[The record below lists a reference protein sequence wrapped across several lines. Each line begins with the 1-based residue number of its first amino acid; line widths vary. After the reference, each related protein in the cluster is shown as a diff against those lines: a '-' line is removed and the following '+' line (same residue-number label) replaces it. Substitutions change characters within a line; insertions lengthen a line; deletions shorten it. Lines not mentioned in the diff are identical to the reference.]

1 MSGNIII
8 ENLTFKYLSMAKPI
22 FKDVNINIH
31 ENWKLGLVGRN
42 GRGKTTFLKILLNEL
57 EYEGNLQSTLRFKYF
72 PSYPAVHE
80 ELTTLE
86 VLLQQNFN
94 VEVWEIEREFNLIG
108 LSPDLLDRRFNLLS
122 GGEQTK
128 ALLVELFLNEKAF
141 PLIDEPTNNLDAHGR
156 HVVGQYLNQKKGF
169 IVVSHD
175 EHFLNQF
182 VDHVLAINK
191 QSIDLIS
198 GNLETWKAEKLN
210 ADLLTHKKNEKL
222 QEEIK
227 RLSEVSSQV
236 NNWGNKRENST
247 KDSSERRLAA
257 KQMKRAKA
265 IKKRTEEMVEEKRSL
280 INNIEEESDLKLKV
294 NHPRKQVLSL
304 RQFSILR
311 DGRPLFEPIDIDVQ
325 PGERLFIEGKNG
337 IGKSTLLNFILGQDK
352 FETMGEYHLRLPEN
366 CSTLHQSNQ
375 HILDIAS
382 ALKAYPF
389 KKEREQFLYL
399 LHQLGIK
406 RSRFTEPSSKHW
418 SAGEQ
423 KKVFLA
429 NALLGHNE
437 LFIWDEVTNSLD
449 IMVVQQLI
457 NALNF
462 YEPTMIGVDHN
473 EYFVD
478 AIATKRIE
486 LVPYQ

>member
-8 ENLTFKYLSMAKPI
+8 ENLTFKYLSMVKPI
-22 FKDVNINIH
+22 LKDVNINIH

-42 GRGKTTFLKILLNEL
+42 GRGKTTFLKLLLNEF
-57 EYEGNLQSTLRFKYF
+57 EFEGNIHSTLRFKYF
-72 PSYPAVHE
+72 PSYPALHE
-80 ELTTLE
+80 DLTTLE
-86 VLLQQNFN
+86 VLQKQNLD

-108 LSPDLLDRRFNLLS
+108 LSPDLLDKRFNLLS

-128 ALLVELFLNEKAF
+128 VLLVELFLNESAF

-182 VDHVLAINK
+182 VDHILAINK
-191 QSIDLIS
+191 QSIDVIS
-198 GNLETWKAEKLN
+198 GNVETWKAEKLN
-210 ADLLTHKKNEKL
+210 ADLLTKKKNEKL

-227 RLSEVSSQV
+227 RLNEVSSQV

-265 IKKRTEEMVEEKRSL
+265 IKKRTEEMVDEKRSL
-280 INNIEEESDLKLKV
+280 INNIEEENDLKLKV

-304 RQFSILR
+304 RHFSILR
-311 DGRPLFEPIDIDVQ
+311 DGRPLFEPINVDVE
-325 PGERLFIEGKNG
+325 PGERLFIEGENG
-337 IGKSTLLNFILGQDK
+337 VGKSTLLNFILGQEK
-352 FETMGEYHLRLPEN
+352 FETIGDYHIRLPDH
-366 CSTLHQSNQ
+366 CSLLFQTNQ
-375 HILDIAS
+375 DILDIAS
-382 ALKAYPF
+382 ALQEYALKQ
-389 KKEREQFLYL
+389 EREEFLYL

-406 RSRFTEPSSKHW
+406 RSRFTESSSKHW

-457 NALNF
+457 SALNF
-462 YEPTMIGVDHN
+462 YKPTMIGVDHN
-473 EYFVD
+473 EFFVD
-478 AIATKRIE
+478 AMATKRIE
-486 LVPYQ
+486 LIPYR

>member
-8 ENLTFKYLSMAKPI
+8 ENLTFKYLSMVKPV
-22 FKDVNINIH
+22 FSDVNLNIN
-31 ENWKLGLVGRN
+31 ESWKLGLVGRN

-57 EYEGNLQSTLRFKYF
+57 DYEGNLQSTLRFKYF

-86 VLLQQNFN
+86 VLLQDNISI
-94 VEVWEIEREFNLIG
+94 EVWQIEREFNLIG

-128 ALLVELFLNEKAF
+128 ALLVKLFLNEHAF

-156 HVVGQYLNQKKGF
+156 HVVGEYLNQKNGF

-182 VDHVLAINK
+182 VDHILAINK

-198 GNLETWKAEKLN
+198 GNVETWKVEKMN
-210 ADLLTHKKNEKL
+210 ADLLTQKKNEEL
-222 QEEIK
+222 YGEIK
-227 RLSEVSSQV
+227 RLNNVSSQV
-236 NNWGNKRENST
+236 NIWGNKRESST

-265 IKKRTEEMVEEKRSL
+265 IKKRTEDMVEENRSL
-280 INNIEEESDLKLKV
+280 INNVEEEKDLKLKV

-352 FETMGEYHLRLPEN
+352 VETIGEYHIRLPNN
-366 CSTLHQSNQ
+366 CSTLRQTNQ

-382 ALKAYPF
+382 AIKEYPLKQ
-389 KKEREQFLYL
+389 EREQFLYL

-406 RSRFTEPSSKHW
+406 RSRFTESSSKHW

-449 IMVVQQLI
+449 IMVIQQLI
-457 NALNF
+457 NSLNF
-462 YEPTMIGVDHN
+462 YEPTIIGVDHN